1 MRFLT
6 LALVAAVAVGCSDAT
21 NPAAP
26 SAVPGGSTDV
36 VNPYNAD
43 HGGRSLIANLTG
55 AAGTGTVHV
64 SANAGQGEFCYSVE
78 VEVTSPATAMYMH
91 KGDWELYMPLGA
103 PGSEC
108 VDGLGRLRV
117 KDVLNSPESYTI
129 VLHVEG
135 GATSSGT
142 LMFHRQ
148 PY

>member
-1 MRFLT
+1 MRLFT
-6 LALVAAVAVGCSDAT
+6 LALVAVVAVGCSEAT

-55 AAGTGTVHV
+55 AAGTGTVHI

-78 VEVTSPATAMYMH
+78 MAVTSPATAMHMH
-91 KGDWELYMPLGA
+91 NGDWQLSMPLGP

-108 VDGLGRLRV
+108 IDGLSRLRV
-117 KDVLNSPESYTI
+117 KDVLSNPGSYTI
-129 VLHVEG
+129 VLHVLG

>member
-1 MRFLT
+1 MKLFT
-6 LALVAAVAVGCSDAT
+6 LVLVAAVAVGCSEAT

-78 VEVTSPATAMYMH
+78 VEVTSPATALYMH
-91 KGDWELYMPLGA
+91 HGDWQLLLPLGA

-108 VDGLGRLRV
+108 IDGLDRALVR
-117 KDVLNSPESYTI
+117 DVLKSPESYTL
-129 VLHVEG
+129 VLHVQS